1 MHWRQSMS
9 ERAGLGGL
17 STDAPATLGS
27 YAPSDS
33 NSIPPEPILHL
44 EDISDPPLNVG
55 GVIRDAILGSITGVA
70 IAVSVFILLFV
81 RA

>member
-1 MHWRQSMS
+1 MHWRKSMS

-33 NSIPPEPILHL
+33 NSIPPEPIFHS
-44 EDISDPPLNVG
+44 EDVCDPPLDVV
-55 GVIRDAILGSITGVA
+55 GVIRDALLGSITGVA
-70 IAVSVFILLFV
+70 LAVSVFILLFV
-81 RA
+81 RV

>member
-1 MHWRQSMS
+1 MHWRKSMS

-33 NSIPPEPILHL
+33 DPFPSQPVLHSENIPN
-44 EDISDPPLNVG
+44 PPLNTG
-55 GVIRDAILGSITGVA
+55 CVIRDAILGSIAGFA
-70 IAVSVFILLFV
+70 IVVSLFIVFFV